1 MVFMILNAYFINID
15 LSPFLKE
22 NSDRSDTKLF
32 YKVKHGEYNKNLF

>member
-22 NSDRSDTKLF
+22 NSELQIKEQKSC
-32 YKVKHGEYNKNLF
+32 